1 MLALTSRRILMEP
14 AGKGLPSASE
24 EVKPAACDPPVIF
37 VLFFLFLAA
46 AAAAPDSA
54 GPAVPLLLLLST
66 MAPVRYSKS
75 RSNTEQQH
83 EEYVNTNSQNN
94 DPLLRIVSCCFGSNT
109 GAKRPHHAYQQ
120 TDYYIHKNHHSCRH
134 GTQYKSYKQASLPD
148 SSKPFS
154 AAIEATRESSTFAHA
169 SCFVWNLQ

>member
-1 MLALTSRRILMEP
+1 MLALTNRRMLIEP

-54 GPAVPLLLLLST
+54 GPAVPLLLLLLST

-75 RSNTEQQH
+75 RSKTEQH
-83 EEYVNTNSQNN
+83 EDNINNSQN
-94 DPLLRIVSCCFGSNT
+94 DPLTRIVSCLAVTQGQNGRTTHIINT
-109 GAKRPHHAYQQ
+109 ELH
-120 TDYYIHKNHHSCRH
+120 T
-134 GTQYKSYKQASLPD
+134 
-148 SSKPFS
+148 
-154 AAIEATRESSTFAHA
+154 
-169 SCFVWNLQ
+169 